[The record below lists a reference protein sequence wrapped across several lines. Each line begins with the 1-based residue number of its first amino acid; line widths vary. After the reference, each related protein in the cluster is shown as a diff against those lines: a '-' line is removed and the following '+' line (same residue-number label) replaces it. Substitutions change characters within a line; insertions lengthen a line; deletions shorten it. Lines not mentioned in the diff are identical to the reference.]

1 MSRSKTLY
9 NVLRVTPSF
18 ASYTNPG
25 SGTNSYFH
33 SKYSKYK
40 SYVLTEDRS
49 LEYLEVGEN
58 VIIKKVKTINKG
70 LGEVGDRKFF
80 MNLIYKVFSTVIF
93 TVKSIRFLH
102 SVKPQIVH
110 LYSPIY
116 LLTGL
121 YCKVFFGS
129 KVVLSIHGTDG
140 LRIQNFKFLRLIFRL
155 TDLNLSLSKKF
166 IENIDRKDI
175 QYLGNGFD
183 NSLFYL
189 TNKENNDRGN
199 YVITVGNLR
208 WQKDHKSMIQ
218 AFDIFHKLHKD
229 YKLIIIGEGK
239 LRNEIE
245 KQIQELNLQDSV
257 YLKGKR
263 DQKYIAELMNH
274 SELFFLSSNTEG
286 SPKVIYEAMACGL
299 PILSTNVGDVKE
311 NTNNETSV
319 IVDAD
324 VNAMA
329 KGLSEII
336 DNKEFDR
343 LFISEDVKKKS
354 WKFVSENLDRIY
366 ERIR

>member
-1 MSRSKTLY
+1 MSKKLS

-18 ASYTNPG
+18 ASHTNPG

-40 SYVLTEDRS
+40 SYVLTEDRG
-49 LEYLEVGEN
+49 LKYLEVGDN
-58 VIIKKVKTINKG
+58 VKIKKVKTLNKG

-80 MNLIYKVFSTVIF
+80 LNLIYKVFSTFIF
-93 TVKSIRFLH
+93 TVKSIGFLH

-140 LRIQNFKFLRLIFRL
+140 LRIQNFKFLRLIFKL

-166 IENIDRKDI
+166 IENINRKDI

-189 TNKENNDRGN
+189 FNKENDNRDE
-199 YVITVGNLR
+199 YIITVGNLR
-208 WQKDHKSMIQ
+208 WQKDHKSMIE
-218 AFDIFHKLHKD
+218 AFHIFHKLHRD
-229 YKLIIIGEGK
+229 YKLIIIGEGE
-239 LRNEIE
+239 LRNELE
-245 KQIQELNLQDSV
+245 KQIQELNLQDSIS
-257 YLKGKR
+257 LKGKR
-263 DQKYIAELMNH
+263 GQKYIAELMNR
-274 SELFFLSSNTEG
+274 SELFFLSSTTEG

-299 PILSTNVGDVKE
+299 PILSTNVGDVNE
-311 NTNNETSV
+311 NTTNETSV
-319 IVDAD
+319 IVDVD

-329 KGLSEII
+329 EGLSEII
-336 DNKEFDR
+336 DNRTFDR
-343 LFISEDVKKKS
+343 IFISEDVKKKS

-366 ERIR
+366 EGIRQ

>member
-1 MSRSKTLY
+1 
-9 NVLRVTPSF
+9 
-18 ASYTNPG
+18 
-25 SGTNSYFH
+25 
-33 SKYSKYK
+33 
-40 SYVLTEDRS
+40 
-49 LEYLEVGEN
+49 
-58 VIIKKVKTINKG
+58 
-70 LGEVGDRKFF
+70 
-80 MNLIYKVFSTVIF
+80 MN
-93 TVKSIRFLH
+93 
-102 SVKPQIVH
+102 
-110 LYSPIY
+110 
-116 LLTGL
+116 
-121 YCKVFFGS
+121 
-129 KVVLSIHGTDG
+129 
-140 LRIQNFKFLRLIFRL
+140 
-155 TDLNLSLSKKF
+155 
-166 IENIDRKDI
+166 
-175 QYLGNGFD
+175 
-183 NSLFYL
+183 
-189 TNKENNDRGN
+189 
-199 YVITVGNLR
+199 
-208 WQKDHKSMIQ
+208 
-218 AFDIFHKLHKD
+218 
-229 YKLIIIGEGK
+229 
-239 LRNEIE
+239 IE